1 MISDRQ
7 SGSALSA
14 VASVKAD
21 RRHRGGA
28 TRATS
33 GEPLTVLL
41 IAVSFLVG
49 IALAI
54 ACSYRPVALWWL
66 MVGSSAI
73 SVVRLVA
80 ELSRKSRADRAELPA
95 GAATLIGGLA
105 RSLDALARAGS
116 GPSKASLDRQHTRFL
131 VWFTEHNLLWT
142 MIGFGGSLLLWHRFG
157 PTTPALVV
165 MAALMSC
172 GLFAALGAAVGA
184 SAPTLGLCWREPC
197 RTPDLRSFRGLVHDI
212 GCVVVLTNRRDYAAR
227 CDWAK
232 GGRFH
237 ELFLTVDDLARAG
250 VEPGLQAVL
259 DADDPAAL
267 RALARK
273 ERLDRALALT
283 PIFAAAVVA
292 ALLTVPPL
300 AGSEPLPSLWTI
312 LTRNTNPPAR
322 APANGDNDSSDLPSG
337 GTSSD
342 ASRRS
347 FSEGGQK
354 QASERAGSAS
364 LPGADRD
371 ATSSASRRHERPDI
385 TGRDGESAITG
396 DAIAS
401 VGADGTEAAGHGAGA
416 QGGGG
421 AGARSG
427 SAGSGG
433 PSSSGDDGSGAPG
446 GRGGGPRGYGTSGVA
461 PQRAESPTALSDA
474 PVNPGKAIEVV
485 LPAFSQARDDSPG
498 DDPMG
503 TKRKAKGPDEARA
516 YQARHRTGSAPNE
529 PATREPVQRLPN
541 WIFPLLHK

>member
-1 MISDRQ
+1 MISDRL
-7 SGSALSA
+7 SGSP
-14 VASVKAD
+14 
-21 RRHRGGA
+21 RRQTRG
-28 TRATS
+28 ATS
-33 GEPLTVLL
+33 GEPLTLAL
-41 IAVSFLVG
+41 IAVSILVG

-95 GAATLIGGLA
+95 GTAALIRALA
-105 RSLDALARAGS
+105 RTLDAVARAGS

-131 VWFTEHNLLWT
+131 VWFTEHNLLWAVV
-142 MIGFGGSLLLWHRFG
+142 GFGASLLLWHRFG

-172 GLFAALGAAVGA
+172 AVFAALGAAAGA

-197 RTPDLRSFRGLVHDI
+197 RTPDFRSLRRLVHDV

-259 DADDPAAL
+259 AADDPAAM

-283 PIFAAAVVA
+283 PVFAAAVLAGVLA
-292 ALLTVPPL
+292 VPPL

-312 LTRNTNPPAR
+312 LGRNANAHPR
-322 APANGDNDSSDLPSG
+322 ASASGDDDSRDLPSG
-337 GTSSD
+337 GATSSD

-347 FSEGGQK
+347 LGEAGQK
-354 QASERAGSAS
+354 QASDQSGPAS
-364 LPGADRD
+364 LPDADRD
-371 ATSSASRRHERPDI
+371 AASSASRRHERPDI

-401 VGADGTEAAGHGAGA
+401 AGGDGTEAAGQRAGA
-416 QGGGG
+416 QGGDG

-433 PSSSGDDGSGAPG
+433 PSSPGDDGSGAPG
-446 GRGGGPRGYGTSGVA
+446 GRGGGPQGYGTSGVA
-461 PQRAESPTALSDA
+461 PQRAESPTALPDA
-474 PVNPGKAIEVV
+474 LVNPGKAIEVV

-503 TKRKAKGPDEARA
+503 TKRKAKAPDEVRA
-516 YQARHRTGSAPNE
+516 SQARHETAPAPNE
-529 PATREPVQRLPN
+529 AATREPVQRLPN

>member
-1 MISDRQ
+1 
-7 SGSALSA
+7 
-14 VASVKAD
+14 
-21 RRHRGGA
+21 
-28 TRATS
+28 
-33 GEPLTVLL
+33 
-41 IAVSFLVG
+41 
-49 IALAI
+49 
-54 ACSYRPVALWWL
+54 
-66 MVGSSAI
+66 
-73 SVVRLVA
+73 
-80 ELSRKSRADRAELPA
+80 
-95 GAATLIGGLA
+95 
-105 RSLDALARAGS
+105 
-116 GPSKASLDRQHTRFL
+116 

-142 MIGFGGSLLLWHRFG
+142 VIGFGASLLLWHRFG

-165 MAALMSC
+165 MAALMAC
-172 GLFAALGAAVGA
+172 AVFAALGAAAGA

-197 RTPDLRSFRGLVHDI
+197 RTPDFRSLRRLVHDI

-259 DADDPAAL
+259 AADDPAAM

-283 PIFAAAVVA
+283 PVFSAAVLA
-292 ALLTVPPL
+292 GLLAVPPL

-312 LTRNTNPPAR
+312 ITRNTNAHAR
-322 APANGDNDSSDLPSG
+322 ASANADDDSSDLPSG
-337 GTSSD
+337 GTSPD

-354 QASERAGSAS
+354 HASERSGSGS

-371 ATSSASRRHERPDI
+371 ATSSASPHERPDI

-401 VGADGTEAAGHGAGA
+401 AGGDGTEAAGQGAGA
-416 QGGGG
+416 QGGDG

-433 PSSSGDDGSGAPG
+433 PSSSGDDGSSAQG

-461 PQRAESPTALSDA
+461 PQRAESPTALPDA
-474 PVNPGKAIEVV
+474 LVNPGKAIEVV

-503 TKRKAKGPDEARA
+503 TKRKAKASDEARA
-516 YQARHRTGSAPNE
+516 YEVRHQTASAPNE

-541 WIFPLLHK
+541 WIVPLLHK

>member
-1 MISDRQ
+1 MVSFGNGDPKMHSDRQ
-7 SGSALSA
+7 SGST
-14 VASVKAD
+14 
-21 RRHRGGA
+21 RRHRRGA

-33 GEPLTVLL
+33 GEPLTLFL
-41 IAVSFLVG
+41 IAVSILVG
-49 IALAI
+49 IGLAI

-66 MVGSSAI
+66 MAGSTAI
-73 SVVRLVA
+73 SVVRLGA
-80 ELSRKSRADRAELPA
+80 ELSRKSRADSAELPA
-95 GAATLIGGLA
+95 GAAALIRALA
-105 RSLDALARAGS
+105 RTLDAFARAGS

-131 VWFTEHNLLWT
+131 VWFMEHNLLWT
-142 MIGFGGSLLLWHRFG
+142 MIGFGASLLLWHRFG
-157 PTTPALVV
+157 PTMPALVV

-172 GLFAALGAAVGA
+172 ALFAALGATAGA

-197 RTPDLRSFRGLVHDI
+197 RTPDLRSLRRLVHDI
-212 GCVVVLTNRRDYAAR
+212 GCVVVLSNRRDYAAR

-259 DADDPAAL
+259 SADDPAAL

-273 ERLDRALALT
+273 ERLDRALALS
-283 PIFAAAVVA
+283 PVFAAGIVA
-292 ALLTVPPL
+292 ALLVVPPL

-312 LTRNTNPPAR
+312 LTGNANAHPR
-322 APANGDNDSSDLPSG
+322 ASASGDSDSRDLPPG
-337 GTSSD
+337 TTTSSD
-342 ASRRS
+342 ARPASAEATARS
-347 FSEGGQK
+347 SPRG
-354 QASERAGSAS
+354 
-364 LPGADRD
+364 DRD
-371 ATSSASRRHERPDI
+371 AASRASRAGHERPDI

-396 DAIAS
+396 DAAAS
-401 VGADGTEAAGHGAGA
+401 ARGDGTEAAGRGGGA
-416 QGGGG
+416 QGGDG

-433 PSSSGDDGSGAPG
+433 ASSSGEDRSGGSG
-446 GRGGGPRGYGTSGVA
+446 GRGGGPRGYGTGGVA
-461 PQRAESPTALSDA
+461 PQRAESPTALPDA
-474 PVNPGKAIEVV
+474 PVNPGKAIELV

-503 TKRKAKGPDEARA
+503 TKRKAKASDEARA
-516 YQARHRTGSAPNE
+516 YQARHETASAPNE

>member
-1 MISDRQ
+1 MISNRLF
-7 SGSALSA
+7 SSAP
-14 VASVKAD
+14 
-21 RRHRGGA
+21 RHGV

-33 GEPLTVLL
+33 GEPLTLLL
-41 IAVSFLVG
+41 IAVSILG
-49 IALAI
+49 GTALAI

-73 SVVRLVA
+73 SVVRLGA

-95 GAATLIGGLA
+95 GAAAVIRALTRL
-105 RSLDALARAGS
+105 LDALARRRS

-142 MIGFGGSLLLWHRFG
+142 VIGFGASLLLWHRFG

-172 GLFAALGAAVGA
+172 ALFATLGATAGS

-197 RTPDLRSFRGLVHDI
+197 RTPDLRSFRRLIHDI

-259 DADDPAAL
+259 AADDPAAL

-283 PIFAAAVVA
+283 PVFAAGITV
-292 ALLTVPPL
+292 ALLVVPPL

-312 LTRNTNPPAR
+312 ITMNANAHPR
-322 APANGDNDSSDLPSG
+322 AAANGDSDSRDLP
-337 GTSSD
+337 TSSD
-342 ASRRS
+342 APASAEATARSRRS
-347 FSEGGQK
+347 FSGGGQAQK
-354 QASERAGSAS
+354 QASDRSREAS
-364 LPGADRD
+364 SPRADRD
-371 ATSSASRRHERPDI
+371 ATASRAGHERPDI
-385 TGRDGESAITG
+385 TGREGESAITG
-396 DAIAS
+396 DAVAS
-401 VGADGTEAAGHGAGA
+401 ARGDTGAAG
-416 QGGGG
+416 QGKGDG

-433 PSSSGDDGSGAPG
+433 ASSSGEDRSGGSG

-461 PQRAESPTALSDA
+461 PQRAESPTALPDA

-485 LPAFSQARDDSPG
+485 LPAFSQARNDSPG

-503 TKRKAKGPDEARA
+503 TKRKAKAPDEAHG
-516 YQARHRTGSAPNE
+516 YQARNETASAPNE